1 MKNNEVIEKMAVLG
15 CRRNPQAHTVNE
27 CINCEFKHGMCDVY
41 RVAKLIFE
49 NFVVLSQEEFDEDY
63 VTKQDRDYWKNKTEI
78 LGNKLKQARNEKAK
92 EFYQSFINELM
103 RGCGDDKEFWA
114 VKLINKKAKQFG
126 VEVEE

>member
-1 MKNNEVIEKMAVLG
+1 
-15 CRRNPQAHTVNE
+15 
-27 CINCEFKHGMCDVY
+27 MCDVY